1 MHTSQGQ
8 SIVRDG
14 SPQQRQLQAIWG
26 KAAFPTRKS
35 LTGGIPNPR
44 QLAALLKQPI
54 VLNDGNEWD
63 ASGPTETQPRTHEVT
78 TDNDPFAEI
87 TDVEYET
94 AATLHKFMNL
104 LDIDAPLNP
113 EQRASGRHVLK
124 VTSASKILTLKHIPN

>member
-1 MHTSQGQ
+1 
-8 SIVRDG
+8 
-14 SPQQRQLQAIWG
+14 
-26 KAAFPTRKS
+26 
-35 LTGGIPNPR
+35 
-44 QLAALLKQPI
+44 LAALLKQPI

-63 ASGPTETQPRTHEVT
+63 ASGPTETQPRLHEVI